1 MIDKSSLIHHSLE
14 MLDRIQ
20 NTIARQY
27 EAMMKFD
34 LTPKQL
40 QVLKAVKKDGSLTVN
55 VLSRKLSLSPSSL
68 SQIVKRL
75 EKHDLLK
82 RAWGEE
88 NRRVVYVT
96 LGTKG
101 EELFQDMERTVE
113 VIRDKY
119 YSHFTV
125 EEIQSFQVLVEKL
138 HAAVQPEEAL

>member
-27 EAMMKFD
+27 QAMMLFD

-40 QVLKAVKKDGSLTVN
+40 QVLKAVKNEEHLTVN
-55 VLSRKLSLSPSSL
+55 VLSKKLSLSPSSL
-68 SQIVKRL
+68 SQMVKRL

-101 EELFQDMERTVE
+101 EELFQEMERTGE
-113 VIRDKY
+113 LIRDKY
-119 YSHFTV
+119 YSHFTL